1 MEKVEIACTSAS
13 FINFEIIFSVKSAE
27 PKSASDY
34 LVSLFIFCI
43 IFMCIRIKTHDQ
55 FRSCMHEVNAKL
67 DRILAVIQPP
77 K

>member
-1 MEKVEIACTSAS
+1 MYKC
-13 FINFEIIFSVKSAE
+13 FIYQILSAE

-34 LVSLFIFCI
+34 LVSLFMFCI

-55 FRSCMHEVNAKL
+55 FRSCMHEVNATL